1 MQLPTKSSLIALIKR
16 FEDSSKKVM
25 SLAIV
30 RSPNP
35 PNLPS
40 SLNLVVLPAI
50 RWETYQAI
58 SRDCEQQPNIR
69 LTYDCGQL
77 EIRMPSDLHES
88 YKKLLGRIVEALTE
102 GFGLEIYSLGSMTC
116 DREDLAKGLEPDQCY
131 YIQNE
136 ARVWGKQNLNLQF
149 DPPPD
154 LAIEI
159 DITSSSLPRF
169 GIYASLGVPEIWHYD
184 GQAVTIHGIDGDRYR
199 LLDSSKAFPAL
210 DVTTLQRFLDLRQ
223 SVKENALI
231 RQVREW
237 AEENI

>member
-1 MQLPTKSSLIALIKR
+1 
-16 FEDSSKKVM
+16 M
-25 SLAIV
+25 SLTIA

-35 PNLPS
+35 LNPPNSPS
-40 SLNLVVLPAI
+40 PVNLVVLPSI

-58 SRDCEQQPNIR
+58 SRDFEQQPNIR
-69 LTYDCGQL
+69 LTYDHGQL

-102 GFGLEIYSLGSMTC
+102 AFGLEIYSLGSMTC

-136 ARVWGKQNLNLQF
+136 AVVWGKQNLNLQV

-159 DITSSSLPRF
+159 DITSSSLSRF
-169 GIYASLGVPEIWHYD
+169 SIYASLGVPEIWHYD
-184 GQAVTIHGIDGDRYR
+184 GQIVTMHGIDGDRYQ
-199 LLDSSKAFPAL
+199 LLNSSMAFPIL
-210 DVTTLQRFLDLRQ
+210 DVATLQQFLDLRA
-223 SVKENALI
+223 SIRENALI

-237 AEENI
+237 AEAKELS